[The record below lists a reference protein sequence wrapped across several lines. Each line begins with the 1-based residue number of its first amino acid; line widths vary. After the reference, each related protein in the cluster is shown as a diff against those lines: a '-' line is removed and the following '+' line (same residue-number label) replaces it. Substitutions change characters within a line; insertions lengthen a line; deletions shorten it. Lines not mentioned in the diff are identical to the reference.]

1 MRKPLS
7 FIDTSLDDLR
17 KFPSEMQKELGHQL
31 DRVQQGLD
39 PNDWKSFSDIGLG
52 VREIRVKDS
61 DGIYRAIYIAKFE
74 ESVYVLHCFQ
84 KKSQTTSKNDIQLAQ
99 KRFRELIQECKHENS
114 AI

>member
-17 KFPSEMQKELGHQL
+17 RFPSEMQRELGHQL

-84 KKSQTTSKNDIQLAQ
+84 KNRKRPASLMFNWQKNGSENS
-99 KRFRELIQECKHENS
+99 FRSVKHENS

>member
-17 KFPSEMQKELGHQL
+17 KFPSEMQKEFGHQL
-31 DRVQQGLD
+31 DRD

-52 VREIRVKDS
+52 IREIRVKGS
-61 DGIYRAIYIAKFE
+61 DGSYRAIYIAKFE

-84 KKSQTTSKNDIQLAQ
+84 KKSQTTSKSDVQLAQ
-99 KRFRELIQECKHENS
+99 KRFRELIQERKT
-114 AI
+114 